1 MANKF
6 IQNLRVKVGNWLT
19 NGDINNASIQSQNVI
34 PFNCLS
40 SVMSCYREG
49 SYDNNFPNITRI
61 AESFAEVEPFAI
73 DANGNRL
80 KSQPHLIDVLSNP
93 NEEMSGSDL
102 WETLIVMMLVH
113 PIVYLLV
120 WHNERGDLVA
130 GGPVT
135 KDTFAGLTF
144 MEGVA
149 STTINGNTT
158 YYYNNSTYSKSDVI
172 ALSLNVN
179 PYSLTSGYSPSM
191 AAKKWATVDDYIADY
206 QGGYFRN
213 GAVPAGQFVI
223 TAPSVDAFNEI
234 VDNMQLAHRG
244 ASNAN
249 NIQYVHRPT
258 SQVDGKPMPA
268 QVEWVPFSQPSDAK
282 TLQAIFDQA
291 NKKLDM
297 DFGVPQEVKGYLQNS
312 NYASAE
318 VAEYIFSRYVLY
330 PKLKKVYAKMTHEL
344 NRVTKGLGF
353 ALSFDFEFPVLTD
366 TRKIQTET
374 LLLALNAGYTIESSV
389 EALQLPRSF
398 LKLVPQK
405 VSEPVVVE
413 AVPEEA
419 TTVNKASDENLGENN
434 AKMVKQKA
442 VDIDTDEI
450 WRQKLNPELYKVLK
464 SYLDGIVNKA
474 EELIQETPENRTT
487 IARLLRQW
495 LKDSGY
501 SDKTI
506 SMIVSIL
513 AYLMLQSGQ
522 DAIGSLATQVGLNG
536 IDMELSQE
544 EYDKLKKHIEELV
557 LKFGDDT
564 VANIDK
570 NINQNLGDELDAT
583 EVIIAL
589 DLMKNSEDYRVE
601 RWAISE
607 QHLAEETAV
616 IVAALLVSGASS
628 KKAYK
633 VWRIN
638 FDSPDIC
645 AFCIRMNGEKRE
657 LNELFSN
664 GQLVPHYHPHC
675 YCTMEIVFEDEQK
688 SIKII
693 CPDCGRYM
701 METTGGIMKNVICAN
716 SKCKKHYDFEV
727 NNGKVKAI
735 ERKNHD

>member
-6 IQNLRVKVGNWLT
+6 IRNLRAKVNNWLA
-19 NGDINNASIQSQNVI
+19 NGDIDNASMQNQSAI

-120 WHNERGDLVA
+120 WHNERGNLVA

-135 KDTFAGLTF
+135 KDNFAGLTF
-144 MEGVA
+144 MEGVT

-158 YYYNNSTYSKSDVI
+158 YYYNNSTYNKSDVI

-249 NIQYVHRPT
+249 NVQYVHRPT

-344 NRVTKGLGF
+344 NRVTGGLGF

-419 TTVNKASDENLGENN
+419 TTVNEASDENLGENN

-474 EELIQETPENRTT
+474 EELIQENPENRTT

-513 AYLMLQSGQ
+513 AYVMLQSGQ
-522 DAIGSLATQVGLNG
+522 DAIGGLATQVGLNG

-544 EYDKLKKHIEELV
+544 EYDKLKKHVEELV

-657 LNELFSN
+657 LAELFSN

-688 SIKII
+688 SIKIV

-735 ERKNHD
+735 ERTK